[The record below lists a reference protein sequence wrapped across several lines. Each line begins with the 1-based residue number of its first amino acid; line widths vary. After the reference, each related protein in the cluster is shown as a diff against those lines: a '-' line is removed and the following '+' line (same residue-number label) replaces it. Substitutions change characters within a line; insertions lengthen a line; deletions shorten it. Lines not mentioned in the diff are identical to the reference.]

1 MSATSRCQEHG
12 GQHVQFNVIDTAVL
26 RDARRHPDPYG
37 DPVVR
42 VAGFSVLFTT
52 IDRVLQE
59 DVIERTEHRV

>member
-1 MSATSRCQEHG
+1 
-12 GQHVQFNVIDTAVL
+12 VQFNVIDTAVL
-26 RDARRHPDPYG
+26 RDARRNPDPYG